1 MLANPIAQ
9 HASALA
15 AGANSA
21 ASGATLIEAYGTV
34 LALQPDLSALKKLN
48 IDAEAH
54 LVAARKHLMEWT
66 GVNNGG
72 VGLKSRLQDSIDG
85 IINWAGDF
93 AAYWRGSG
101 GFDAQVAIIQDS
113 SSSAADKNQALTTIA
128 TGLATLRNSINTF
141 DQGALALSADFST
154 FAQEV
159 AADHAAFGADVAAYV
174 KENDDKTST
183 LATLKAKLDE
193 VNSKVNKDIAVI
205 ATSVVV
211 LVGTAG
217 AMGYACY
224 IEYDFDWAAP
234 VLLGV
239 GLGVIGTALY
249 EIVERSGELHSLQE
263 QKGDLQAQLDS
274 IKTAIQASSQLA
286 SNLDSLSDASG
297 SAESGCKQISA
308 AWAILEKDLQ
318 DVIADCQQ
326 GFGAGTQAILAW
338 LLQAKS
344 DWAMALVACQKLKNL
359 GIQMQG
365 VSTSGNVTMTP
376 TQMIAAI
383 GASAKTSQLGGNY
396 GEARPAQLILEE
408 AFA

>member
-1 MLANPIAQ
+1 MPANPTAQ
-9 HASALA
+9 HASALT

-48 IDAEAH
+48 IDAQAH
-54 LVAARKHLMEWT
+54 LVGARKHLMEWT
-66 GVNNGG
+66 GVKSGG
-72 VGLKSRLQDSIDG
+72 VGLKSRLQTSIDS

-93 AAYWRGSG
+93 DAYWSGPG

-113 SSSAADKNQALTTIA
+113 SSSTADKNQALTKIA
-128 TGLATLRNSINTF
+128 TGLATLRGNISKF
-141 DQGALALSADFST
+141 DQDAVGLAADFST

-159 AADHAAFGADVAAYV
+159 ASDHAAFSADVTAYV
-174 KENDDKTST
+174 KENDDKTSA

-217 AMGYACY
+217 AMAYACY

-234 VLLGV
+234 VLLAV
-239 GLGVIGTALY
+239 GLGVIGTALF

-263 QKGDLQAQLDS
+263 QQGDLQAQLES
-274 IKTAIQASSQLA
+274 IQTAIQASSQLA
-286 SNLDSLSDASG
+286 GNLDSLSDASG

-308 AWAILEKDLQ
+308 AWAILENDLQ
-318 DVIADCQQ
+318 DVISDCQQ
-326 GFGAGTQAILAW
+326 GFGAGTQDIVAW
-338 LLQAKS
+338 LIQAKS
-344 DWAMALVACQKLKNL
+344 DWAMALTACQKLKNL
-359 GIQMQG
+359 GIQVQG
-365 VSTSGNVTMTP
+365 VKAGKVTMTP
-376 TQMIAAI
+376 SQMIAAI
-383 GASAKTSQLGGNY
+383 AAKGKTAQLGAEF
-396 GEARPAQLILEE
+396 GEARPAEMILRE